1 MPERWQVAR
10 LSIKESPVPSILMTG
25 RQCDG
30 RALLGKKR
38 AALPCNCRL
47 ALAEF
52 SAQRIQLFSKSEMSR
67 LTRYLVGLFWS
78 NALLFAGVASVLI
91 WLIQCLRVFDVVS
104 VKGQNL
110 LTLVG
115 QAVLTMPP
123 LLIVFL
129 YVCLGI
135 GMGRALRDLQ
145 ISQELHAIHSSRRLG
160 ALFGAVG
167 VFIALG
173 AMLLLLLTNVLE
185 PMAQRRLSEWQASIA
200 ADLVGRT
207 LRPHRFSEVT
217 PGVVIVI
224 GGRQGVGEIT
234 DFFVDDSRDPKMRR
248 TYIAKSANVSQDENG
263 YVLNLRDGY
272 LQYTTDQ
279 LAFSQITFSTYD
291 VSLDRLTDPV
301 VNRDPLAESSTFDIV
316 REGLSTGVWSE
327 GAINML
333 INRSAEGLR
342 IVGICLLVAALAGFP
357 TGKRLRLVLPLEA
370 TVLAAAFGERLVAT
384 YFPGMFAPY
393 AGAVV
398 MILVSLVILAV
409 KLRVDQ
415 WFGGIPK
422 RMEAQS

>member
-1 MPERWQVAR
+1 
-10 LSIKESPVPSILMTG
+10 
-25 RQCDG
+25 
-30 RALLGKKR
+30 
-38 AALPCNCRL
+38 
-47 ALAEF
+47 
-52 SAQRIQLFSKSEMSR
+52 MSR

-104 VKGQNL
+104 VKGQSI
-110 LTLVG
+110 LTLLG

-145 ISQELHAIHSSRRLG
+145 VSQELHAIHSSNRVG
-160 ALFGAVG
+160 ALFGAVA

-173 AMLLLLLTNVLE
+173 SLLLLLLTNVIE
-185 PMAQRRLSEWQASIA
+185 PMAQRRLTEWQASIA

-224 GGRQGVGEIT
+224 GGRQGLGEIT
-234 DFFVDDSRDPKMRR
+234 DFFVDDTRDPLMRR
-248 TYIAKSANVSQDENG
+248 TYIAKSATISQDENG

-272 LQYTTDQ
+272 LQYTTDK
-279 LAFSQITFSTYD
+279 LAFSQISFSSYD
-291 VSLDRLTDPV
+291 VGLERLTDPV

-316 REGLSTGVWSE
+316 RDALASGRWSD
-327 GAINML
+327 GAVRML

-342 IVGICLLVAALAGFP
+342 IVGICLLVASLAAFP

-370 TVLAAAFGERLVAT
+370 SVLAAAFGERLVTT
-384 YFPGMFAPY
+384 YVPGIWAPY
-393 AGAVV
+393 AGAMV
-398 MILVSLVILAV
+398 MIVVGLIILAF
-409 KLRVDQ
+409 KLKIHQ
-415 WFGGIPK
+415 WFSLP
-422 RMEAQS
+422 RREELVP

>member
-1 MPERWQVAR
+1 
-10 LSIKESPVPSILMTG
+10 
-25 RQCDG
+25 
-30 RALLGKKR
+30 
-38 AALPCNCRL
+38 
-47 ALAEF
+47 
-52 SAQRIQLFSKSEMSR
+52 MSR

-110 LTLVG
+110 LTLIG
-115 QAVLTMPP
+115 QALLTMPP

-145 ISQELHAIHSSRRLG
+145 LSQELHAIHSSRRLG

-173 AMLLLLLTNVLE
+173 AMLLLLLTNVVE

-234 DFFVDDSRDPKMRR
+234 DFFVDDSRDPAMRR

-272 LQYTTDQ
+272 LQYTTDK
-279 LAFSQITFSTYD
+279 LAFSQITFSSYD
-291 VSLDRLTDPV
+291 VSLDRLTDPS
-301 VNRDPLAESSTFDIV
+301 VNRDPLAESSSFDIV
-316 REGLSTGVWSE
+316 QDGLSTGTWSE
-327 GAINML
+327 GAIKML
-333 INRSAEGLR
+333 INRTAEGLR
-342 IVGICLLVAALAGFP
+342 IVGICLLVASLAAFP
-357 TGKRLRLVLPLEA
+357 TGKRLRFVLPLEA
-370 TVLAAAFGERLVAT
+370 SVLAAAFGERLITT
-384 YFPGMFAPY
+384 YVPGLYAPF

-398 MILVSLVILAV
+398 MIVVALVILGF
-409 KLRVDQ
+409 KLRIDQ
-415 WFGGIPK
+415 WFGGIP
-422 RMEAQS
+422 RRVEAMP